1 MQCFVDKFYPYTIYQ
16 NISTIIQRRII
27 QDDSKNNVGHFY
39 SWKQRRD
46 RTKERKDG
54 HITSILLVTS
64 FSAIVFACFGEQSFI
79 HPKWLF
85 STSEYTIAQLIM
97 LVLLLLSLLIWI
109 LLCCVA
115 KYRVSSCLS
124 VPWNDPV
131 SSVVC
136 ILYGLFGFGTKQFIS
151 SPLSSKLGVI
161 KKMVSTCT
169 RVLHVIFLCVQIIS
183 IWRFSR
189 FHPNKKILQ

>member
-1 MQCFVDKFYPYTIYQ
+1 MIPRTMLDIFTAGNKEEETG
-16 NISTIIQRRII
+16 R
-27 QDDSKNNVGHFY
+27 KN
-39 SWKQRRD
+39 
-46 RTKERKDG
+46 G

-85 STSEYTIAQLIM
+85 STYEYTIAQLIM

-109 LLCCVA
+109 LLCYVA

-124 VPWNDPV
+124 VPRNDPV

-189 FHPNKKILQ
+189 FQFQRNLLMNYSLFITN